1 MLTEQQTPEQEA
13 AEAAAFEA
21 GFHEERGEKTPAPAV
36 VADPVETPPAPVEGP
51 PVVDDKSKP
60 VADPEPTPAP
70 APEQKPVIAGLTE
83 EQVAQVL
90 ARVSSQ
96 QNTLDKLGGRL
107 GQLMQQ
113 VEALKSQPKT
123 PGERRQFDLKLEKLG
138 EAFPELAEML
148 REDLKAIGD
157 VEAPAG
163 EQQTVFTADDV
174 NRIVTEK
181 LTSFQQQQERGL
193 EVRMLSTAHPD
204 WEQTIRTPQFAL
216 WRDNVISDGNELM
229 NSESAAF
236 ISLRLT
242 QFKDWLKQTTVAPP
256 APAPAPAPTPKT
268 RVINPRLANAV
279 LPKGNTEQAPAEQT
293 EEDAFLAG
301 FNAERAKSGY

>member
-21 GFHEERGEKTPAPAV
+21 AFHEERGEKAPV
-36 VADPVETPPAPVEGP
+36 VTDPVEEP
-51 PVVDDKSKP
+51 PVADDKSKP
-60 VADPEPTPAP
+60 VADDKPKTVADPEPTPEP
-70 APEQKPVIAGLTE
+70 TPEQKPVLAGLTE
-83 EQVAQVL
+83 EQIAQVL

-96 QNTLDKLGGRL
+96 QNTLDKLGGRI

-148 REDLKAIGD
+148 REDLKDIGAG
-157 VEAPAG
+157 EAPAG
-163 EQQTVFTADDV
+163 EQPPVFTAEDV

-216 WRDNVISDGNELM
+216 WRDNVIPDGKELM
-229 NSESAAF
+229 ESESAAF
-236 ISLRLT
+236 ISLRLS
-242 QFKDWLKQTTVAPP
+242 QFKDWVKQTSVA
-256 APAPAPAPTPKT
+256 APAPAGTPAPKAK
-268 RVINPRLANAV
+268 VVNPRLANAV
-279 LPKGNTEQAPAEQT
+279 LPKGVQQNAPTEQS
-293 EEDAFLAG
+293 EEDAFMAG